1 MSRIIWLNAAL
12 TVVLAVVVGVLL
24 YREVTRPQL
33 RIGRV
38 DVSHVYKVK
47 TEQLF
52 AKASSKNDKER
63 ATAVGDVDVFFKEIE
78 VVLAELPAECKCLV
92 LTSAGLVNRNGQ
104 QVIDLTPRVKQR
116 LGLGT

>member
-1 MSRIIWLNAAL
+1 
-12 TVVLAVVVGVLL
+12 
-24 YREVTRPQL
+24 L

-104 QVIDLTPRVKQR
+104 DLHQQVIDLTPRVKQR